1 MTLGNFLKPLAT
13 INLLKSTQFF
23 VNVSKSMIFLMKSF
37 LGNFYRHLVI
47 FSGHTDL
54 NDRESV
60 VGKVKEDR
68 LCMFR

>member
-1 MTLGNFLKPLAT
+1 
-13 INLLKSTQFF
+13 
-23 VNVSKSMIFLMKSF
+23 MIFLMKSF